1 MTTQGVGKRGR
12 EGKRQLLHH
21 KTPEASKRA
30 RDSLRG
36 RKGQPTRRIG
46 EGRGGQQGASWPR
59 STRQHPQE
67 YLWVAKGGG
76 GGRAKKSRRG
86 GACALACPSG
96 AIRGRRV
103 RGVREPKYVVWE
115 KGKGGECGCVR
126 CLFAPWSWVGSYSPA
141 PPPPPRCTTEPP
153 VLLLAPCHTIA
164 THNQK
169 MGWGN
174 GTALPQPNGP
184 GVGPP
189 WGAKCV
195 CSVAPVRE
203 EKTTRASSYAQCG
216 DMLIPCCFLSILGGM
231 ECCVLRGLFEELRR
245 ESTCRGGGAWLSGV
259 GSDLFHEKRQGKRVR
274 RLNF

>member
-141 PPPPPRCTTEPP
+141 PPPPPGAPQSRRCCFWRRVTRSPHTIKKWDGAMGLPYLSP
-153 VLLLAPCHTIA
+153 TARGWGPRGGRNVFALLLQSAKRKQRAHPP
-164 THNQK
+164 
-169 MGWGN
+169 MRSV
-174 GTALPQPNGP
+174 GT
-184 GVGPP
+184 
-189 WGAKCV
+189 
-195 CSVAPVRE
+195 CSFLAVFFRYLVAWSVV
-203 EKTTRASSYAQCG
+203 
-216 DMLIPCCFLSILGGM
+216 F
-231 ECCVLRGLFEELRR
+231 
-245 ESTCRGGGAWLSGV
+245 
-259 GSDLFHEKRQGKRVR
+259 
-274 RLNF
+274 